1 MQDEDVLLIERTN
14 GGVVV
19 VPDADTIVLLDQCL
33 FSIII
38 KATSTSQQLLLDE
51 IDVGHARS
59 TQVLQ
64 SPVGI
69 VVAIVPASARRWIVA
84 KDDPASVSAT
94 GLHIGR
100 K

>member
-1 MQDEDVLLIERTN
+1 MQDEDVLSFKRTN

-33 FSIII
+33 LGIII
-38 KATSTSQQLLLDE
+38 KATSTSQQLLFDE

-59 TQVLQ
+59 TQILQ
-64 SPVGI
+64 SPVCI
-69 VVAIVPASARRWIVA
+69 VVAIAPASARRWIVA
-84 KDDPASVSAT
+84 KDDPASVST
-94 GLHIGR
+94 TRLHIGR

>member
-1 MQDEDVLLIERTN
+1 MQDEDVISFKRTN

-19 VPDADTIVLLDQCL
+19 VQDADTIILLDQCL
-33 FSIII
+33 LGIII

-69 VVAIVPASARRWIVA
+69 VIAIVPTSAR
-84 KDDPASVSAT
+84 
-94 GLHIGR
+94 
-100 K
+100 